1 MKKILS
7 FLLALSLLFSLNI
20 VANASSQPEENVRFY
35 LSDEAYQG
43 ISENEEI
50 NQAFA
55 RQNAALIEYATISQ
69 QLTADQLGG
78 AYFDDEGTLHVL
90 VTENIPIPATLT
102 TNICYDEATYS
113 YSQLVDFQNIIITQ
127 REEIGFD
134 ASGIDQEDNKVVIY
148 CADTLDLDL
157 LYDLIPENS
166 VKIVAEDPDLS
177 DCSTHTVVPGKQI
190 TNTTN
195 GTYGSIACS
204 VVWDNSTSNKKYGF
218 MTAGHLG
225 AKGDS
230 VSYDGASMGTI
241 TKKQQSGSVDA
252 ALIQRGQ
259 NSNVF
264 NYGNEVADGKVFSTN
279 GGTFPKNTVI
289 YAYGATTTYM
299 DEGTISGKIT
309 DTSFSGT
316 FSNIYFTGLIKTDA
330 VNQGGDSGG
339 PVLTAYG
346 DDYAIIGIMKGLSG
360 GKMVYVNMSS
370 IKTAFDLN
378 VVSP

>member
-7 FLLALSLLFSLNI
+7 FLLALSLLFSSNI
-20 VANASSQPEENVRFY
+20 MVNAGSQPEENVHFY
-35 LSDEAYQG
+35 LSDEAYQS

-55 RQNAALIEYATISQ
+55 SQNDALSEYATISQ
-69 QLTADQLGG
+69 QLTDEQLGG

-90 VTENIPIPATLT
+90 LTENIPISTTLT
-102 TNICYDEATYS
+102 TNICYDVATYS

-134 ASGIDQEDNKVVIY
+134 ASGIDQEDNMVVIY

-166 VKIVAEDPDLS
+166 VKIVDEDPNLS
-177 DCSTHTVVPGKQI
+177 DCSTHTVVPGKKI

-195 GTYGSIACS
+195 STYGSIACS
-204 VVWDNSTSNKKYGF
+204 VVWNNSTSNKKYGF

-225 AKGDS
+225 SEGDS

-264 NYGNEVADGKVFSTN
+264 NYGNEVSDGKVFSTN
-279 GGTFPKNTVI
+279 GGTYPKNTVI
-289 YAYGATTTYM
+289 YAYGATTTYING
-299 DEGTISGKIT
+299 GTISGKIT

>member
-7 FLLALSLLFSLNI
+7 ILLALSLLFSLGI
-20 VANASSQPEENVRFY
+20 VANASSQPEENIHFY
-35 LSDEAYQG
+35 LSDEAYQS
-43 ISENEEI
+43 ISENEEV
-50 NQAFA
+50 NQAFS
-55 RQNAALIEYATISQ
+55 RQNAALSEYAAISQ
-69 QLTADQLGG
+69 ELTDDQLGG
-78 AYFDDEGTLHVL
+78 AYFDDEGKLHVL
-90 VTENIPIPATLT
+90 ITEDIPMPASLT
-102 TNICYDEATYS
+102 ADICYDLATYS
-113 YSQLVDFQNIIITQ
+113 YSELEGFQNTIINQ
-127 REEIGFD
+127 RVEIGFD

-148 CADTLDLDL
+148 CADTIDFDL
-157 LYDLIPENS
+157 LYELIPQDS

-177 DCSTHTVVPGKQI
+177 DCATHTVVPGQRI

-195 GTYGSIACS
+195 NTYGSIACS
-204 VVWDNSTSNKKYGF
+204 VVWDNTTSNKKYGF
-218 MTAGHLG
+218 MTVGHLG
-225 AKGDS
+225 AVGDS
-230 VSYDGASMGTI
+230 VSYGGSAMGTI
-241 TKKQQSGSVDA
+241 TAKQQSGSVDA
-252 ALIQRGQ
+252 ALILRGQ

-289 YAYGATTTYM
+289 YAYGATTTYI
-299 DEGTISGKIT
+299 DNGTISGKIT

-378 VVSP
+378 VVNP